1 MIKAAESTD
10 CVVPTPSQDF
20 RISSNITTGGTL
32 ETCQPWRINID
43 GGHPPYTVVLDAR
56 TSPIMTNVT
65 ILSTD
70 NAVVYINRAA
80 PDTDLFGEYFDT
92 MCCVIFTDFQ
102 VQWLLLTG
110 QLILKNIT
118 S

>member
-1 MIKAAESTD
+1 MPIKAAGITD

-32 ETCQPWRINID
+32 ETCQPWRIDID
-43 GGHPPYTVVLDAR
+43 GGQPPYTVVLDAR

-65 ILSTD
+65 LPLTD
-70 NAVVYINRAA
+70 NALVYINRVA

-92 MCCVIFTDFQ
+92 MCCGISTNFQ
-102 VQWLLLTG
+102 MQ
-110 QLILKNIT
+110 
-118 S
+118 